1 MKAYL
6 VNAKDEYVVE
16 VDCKDYDHKRELL
29 NCRML
34 ELYPYKVNGNDIWT
48 DEEGNLK
55 EYNYFF
61 TLDDVI
67 ISGNAI
73 ILSYDDEGEST
84 DVKDLTIQELKSR
97 VKYMGKRYIDQEKLF
112 SNFTIEEWNIN
123 G

>member
-1 MKAYL
+1 MKL
-6 VNAKDEYVVE
+6 KL
-16 VDCKDYDHKRELL
+16 KRRINNEGIF

-112 SNFTIEEWNIN
+112 SNFIIEEWKIN